1 MFARMKALEPGLFE
15 DAVRCG
21 CDSVVGWRCVDS
33 KGHSLAN
40 WNWKKMSLP
49 EHQDTTLSKNKL
61 IQAVPLGICGTSGG
75 IAFNVAAG
83 QILSW
88 HLPRFAQGSN
98 LQHGQ
103 GKASL
108 TLETIHQQFS
118 LGFWYMHIRIYSICA
133 SATILKVAKCL
144 ASIAPHATCNLK
156 SMLWCILY
164 PLPFR
169 IGATFWSAFIGPKKK
184 ASSVRS
190 QRAALPDRPDW
201 WDQAFS
207 FDSRSSNLQDP
218 SSLQIFLS
226 LFVLSWFWPVSHL
239 FLTCFWPVC
248 RLLVNCCDDLLL
260 ISPFTVQEE
269 TLVPAVYHTQRL
281 DTVGDPR

>member
-144 ASIAPHATCNLK
+144 ANIAPHATWNRCFGA
-156 SMLWCILY
+156 SCIRYLSGLA
-164 PLPFR
+164 PPFEAHSLGWKKRHLQWGVSGLLCWTGR
-169 IGATFWSAFIGPKKK
+169 IDGT
-184 ASSVRS
+184 
-190 QRAALPDRPDW
+190 RP
-201 WDQAFS
+201 F
-207 FDSRSSNLQDP
+207 
-218 SSLQIFLS
+218 
-226 LFVLSWFWPVSHL
+226 
-239 FLTCFWPVC
+239 
-248 RLLVNCCDDLLL
+248 
-260 ISPFTVQEE
+260 
-269 TLVPAVYHTQRL
+269 PAPGKLNMFFNHYVIM
-281 DTVGDPR
+281 

>member
-190 QRAALPDRPDW
+190 QRAALLDRPDW

-207 FDSRSSNLQDP
+207 FDSRSSNLPADFFKSICSELILTCFSP
-218 SSLQIFLS
+218 ISD
-226 LFVLSWFWPVSHL
+226 L
-239 FLTCFWPVC
+239 FLTCLQAFSQ
-248 RLLVNCCDDLLL
+248 LLWRFAFDKSFYCTGRDLSACSL
-260 ISPFTVQEE
+260 SH
-269 TLVPAVYHTQRL
+269 PAPWHSWGPKVE
-281 DTVGDPR
+281 